1 MISHKIIYQLA
12 NLALPFFS
20 LKGELQK
27 LENEKQDIQRHYV
40 MYYEM
45 CYGLNVEMH
54 KQVSFSFI
62 FIRRD
67 LCVQKNPLI
76 NSPLEFNLNFSES
89 MILSFSNMYQII
101 SDSRVVF
108 VW

>member
-1 MISHKIIYQLA
+1 MKLIFFFFCSFSKILIKHY
-12 NLALPFFS
+12 S

-54 KQVSFSFI
+54 KQVSF
-62 FIRRD
+62 
-67 LCVQKNPLI
+67 
-76 NSPLEFNLNFSES
+76 
-89 MILSFSNMYQII
+89 
-101 SDSRVVF
+101 
-108 VW
+108 